1 MAELNPHRKV
11 ARTFAFACYVLA
23 GLVLIASIFFTLAA
37 ANMDVSELKLE
48 GMTNQRMVV
57 MVASPLLIVSL
68 MIVLVGWWAQS
79 LFGQHRRKDKLAAK
93 SAVGCLRLGSLGCS
107 LWAVLAAASI
117 LLTGKIMT
125 TGEPAGLREL
135 FVLWSGVV
143 LVVSLMLAV
152 SWFISAQFAV
162 LNPQER
168 LRAYDAYQEAIRP
181 YLFRLADPNA
191 RTFVQE
197 QTMEV
202 LEKLDTSLK
211 STLLDFLG
219 RSGLLSGDTR
229 LSLQGADFR
238 RVNLGSINLPRA
250 DLHGINLER
259 AILRDAVLFKANL
272 QKTRLKYV
280 DLSRANLQE
289 ADLRQADLT
298 GAVLEETNLDDAD
311 LTAAKLTLAQRNQAR
326 LRRTIPPA
334 AEKPPFGTN
343 SKSLS

>member
-11 ARTFAFACYVLA
+11 ARTFAFACYVFA
-23 GLVLIASIFFTLAA
+23 GLVLIASVFFTLAA
-37 ANMDVSELKLE
+37 ATMDVSELKLE
-48 GMTNQRMVV
+48 GMTNQRMVA
-57 MVASPLLIVSL
+57 MVVSPFLIVSL
-68 MIVLVGWWAQS
+68 MIVLVGWRSQS

-93 SAVGCLRLGSLGCS
+93 SVVGCLRLGSLGCA
-107 LWAVLAAASI
+107 LWAALAGASI

-125 TGEPAGLREL
+125 TGEPAGRREL
-135 FVLWSGVV
+135 FVLASGVFIM
-143 LVVSLMLAV
+143 VSLILAI
-152 SWFISAQFAV
+152 SWFISAQFGV
-162 LNPQER
+162 LNHKER
-168 LRAYDAYQEAIRP
+168 LRAYDAYQDAIRP
-181 YLFRLADPNA
+181 YVFKLAAPEA

-202 LEKLDTSLK
+202 LEKLDAALK

-250 DLHGINLER
+250 DLHGINLEH

-272 QKTRLKYV
+272 QKARLKCA

-298 GAVLEETNLDDAD
+298 GAVLEETNLGDAD
-311 LTAAKLTLAQRNQAR
+311 LTATKLTPAQRNQAR
-326 LRRTIPPA
+326 LTKTILPNA
-334 AEKPPFGTN
+334 Q
-343 SKSLS
+343 

>member
-1 MAELNPHRKV
+1 MAELNPHQKV

-23 GLVLIASIFFTLAA
+23 ALVLITSVFFTLAA
-37 ANMDVSELKLE
+37 ATVDVSQLKVE
-48 GMTNQRMVV
+48 GMTNLRMVV
-57 MVASPLLIVSL
+57 MVASPFLIVTL
-68 MIVLVGWWAQS
+68 MIVLVGWRAQS
-79 LFGQHRRKDKLAAK
+79 LFGQHRRKDKLGAK
-93 SAVGCLRLGSLGCS
+93 SAVGCLRLGSLGCF
-107 LWAVLAAASI
+107 LWAALSAASI
-117 LLTGKIMT
+117 LFTGKIII

-135 FVLWSGVV
+135 FILWSGVI

-152 SWFISAQFAV
+152 SRFISVQFAV
-162 LNPQER
+162 LNPKER
-168 LRAYDAYQEAIRP
+168 LRAYDAYQDAIRP
-181 YLFRLADPNA
+181 YLFKLAELEA

-197 QTMEV
+197 QTTEV

-211 STLLDFLG
+211 STLLEFLG

-238 RVNLGSINLPRA
+238 RVNLSSINLPRA
-250 DLHGINLER
+250 DLQGINLER

-272 QKTRLKYV
+272 QRARLKYA

-311 LTAAKLTLAQRNQAR
+311 LTATKLTPAQRN
-326 LRRTIPPA
+326 
-334 AEKPPFGTN
+334 
-343 SKSLS
+343 